1 MSDSTKRKKGM
12 EMFEKVLGFVPPDPG
27 GDSFLETT
35 VDHLF
40 ANVWAAPGLSVRE
53 RRLVTLTVLAQ
64 IGNESV
70 LKLHAGAA
78 LDSGDISDE
87 SMDALVIHLAH
98 YAGWPPAAIL
108 ATTLRTLRA
117 KRS

>member
-1 MSDSTKRKKGM
+1 MSDSTKREKGM
-12 EMFEKVLGFVPPDPG
+12 EMFEKVMGFVPPDPG
-27 GDSFLETT
+27 DDSFLETT

-78 LDSGDISDE
+78 LDSGDLCDE

-117 KRS
+117 KCS